1 MRPPRRSTALA
12 GTLAGVLALTALTAT
27 SAGAQGSPLGAVALD
42 DDLAAALESATGELQ
57 VVVTFDGDGPPE
69 PADVDLLR
77 RTGVE
82 AGITLSSLPIA
93 GVLATPEEVRALAAA
108 PGVRSVDLNRELTY
122 DNADATALT
131 GVDDVRRDP
140 RLTKANGGLPVD
152 GAGVGVLVNDS
163 GIDGTHPD
171 HQYGRDVVQN
181 VLGATNLNG
190 VDRQLL
196 PVTWVENVPDTDRS
210 GGHGTHVTGIVG
222 GSGAASG
229 GLYEGVAPGAD
240 LVGYGSGAALLLLDV
255 LGGFDYALT
264 HQREYGIRVVTNS
277 WGDTSDR
284 CTPVDPDDPVN
295 VATKALAD
303 RNVVVVFSAGNSGP
317 GECTITGNY
326 KKAPWVIAV
335 AAGDK
340 ERKLADF
347 SSRGT
352 PGGGGTVTV
361 DGETLRWEDRPTLTA
376 PGVNIVSTRAISPV
390 GALGTPDDVEGIDPA
405 HWPYYTT
412 LSGTSMAAPHVAG
425 VVALMLDVQPT
436 LTPAK
441 VKSILQQTATDMPG
455 YAEWQVGAGYVDAY
469 AAVTTASRSR

>member
-1 MRPPRRSTALA
+1 MRASRRPTVAA
-12 GTLAGVLALTALTAT
+12 GTLAAALTLSALTASA
-27 SAGAQGSPLGAVALD
+27 AGAQPTALD
-42 DDLAAALESATGELQ
+42 DDLAAALASATGELQ
-57 VVVTFDGDGPPE
+57 VVVTFEGTGAPDA
-69 PADVDLLR
+69 ADLDLLR

-82 AGITLSSLPIA
+82 AGLTLSSLPIA
-93 GVLATPEEVRALAAA
+93 GVLATADEVRALAAS

-122 DNADATALT
+122 DNDDATALT
-131 GVDDVRRDP
+131 GVDDVREDP

-171 HQYGRDVVQN
+171 HRYGRDVVQN

-190 VDRQLL
+190 LDRQLL
-196 PVTWVENVPDTDRS
+196 PVTWVEDVPDTDRS

-240 LVGYGSGAALLLLDV
+240 LVGYGSGATLLLLDV

-277 WGDTSDR
+277 WGTTSDR

-317 GECTITGNY
+317 AECTITGNY

-340 ERKLADF
+340 ERRLAGF

-352 PGGGGTVTV
+352 PGGGGTVTT

-376 PGVNIVSTRAISPV
+376 PGVDIVSTRAVSPV
-390 GALGTPDDVEGIDPA
+390 GALGTPKDVQGIDPA

-425 VVALMLDVQPT
+425 VVALMLDANPT
-436 LTPAK
+436 LTPAA
-441 VKSILQQTATDMPG
+441 VKDILQRTATDMPG
-455 YAEWQVGAGYVDAY
+455 YAEWEVGAGYVDAY
-469 AAVTTASRSR
+469 DAVTVASRTR